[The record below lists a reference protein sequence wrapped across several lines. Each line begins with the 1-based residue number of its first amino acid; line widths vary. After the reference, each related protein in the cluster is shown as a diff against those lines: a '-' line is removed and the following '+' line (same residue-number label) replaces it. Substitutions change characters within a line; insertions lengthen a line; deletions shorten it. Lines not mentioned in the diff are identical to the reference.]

1 MALRDPAGEFKPRNR
16 DTAMASKAQP
26 RVTAVG
32 GRAGADGHGSA
43 GLAGEAAGLA
53 KAGVHTCPYQ
63 HPAFRSS
70 WLKGYAQAQQQ
81 SFDF

>member
-1 MALRDPAGEFKPRNR
+1 MEGRSGANAHRS
-16 DTAMASKAQP
+16 AS
-26 RVTAVG
+26 R
-32 GRAGADGHGSA
+32 
-43 GLAGEAAGLA
+43 AGEAAGLA

>member
-1 MALRDPAGEFKPRNR
+1 MNR
-16 DTAMASKAQP
+16 DTPMASKTQP
-26 RVTAVG
+26 RVTSME
-32 GRAGADGHGSA
+32 GRSGANAHRSA
-43 GLAGEAAGLA
+43 SRAGEAAGLA

>member
-1 MALRDPAGEFKPRNR
+1 MVNEALSKVTSMDGRSGANAHRS
-16 DTAMASKAQP
+16 AM
-26 RVTAVG
+26 R
-32 GRAGADGHGSA
+32 
-43 GLAGEAAGLA
+43 AGEAAGLA
-53 KAGVHTCPYQ
+53 RAGVHTCPYQ